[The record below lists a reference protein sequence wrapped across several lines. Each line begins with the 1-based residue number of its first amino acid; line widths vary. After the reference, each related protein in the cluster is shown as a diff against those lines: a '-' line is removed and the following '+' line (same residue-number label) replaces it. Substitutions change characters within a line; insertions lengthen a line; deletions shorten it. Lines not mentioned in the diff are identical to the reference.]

1 MQKIKQS
8 LNLIL
13 GFILLGLLAW
23 AAIWFTMQIGHW
35 YGGLSDP
42 IKTAV
47 LAGIPVI
54 SVAVVGFYANKSIE
68 TKRAVEQAMRPKK
81 LELYTEFNRF
91 FMSIFDNEKVA
102 EKPTEDDI
110 MRFFSDKTPELI
122 TFASN
127 EVIEK
132 WGKLRVG
139 LETTTANEA
148 KMFLVEEML
157 KAIRT
162 DLGHGK
168 RGFHKG
174 DILRL
179 FVNDID
185 NFLGKKS
192 KELSQ
197 PKSQS

>member
-1 MQKIKQS
+1 MQKLKQS

-13 GFILLGLLAW
+13 GFVLLGLLAW
-23 AAIWFTMQIGHW
+23 VAIWFTMQIGHW
-35 YGGLSDP
+35 YSGLSDP

-47 LAGIPVI
+47 LTGIPVI
-54 SVAVVGFYANKSIE
+54 LVAVVGFYANKSIE

-91 FMSIFDNEKVA
+91 FMSIFANEKVA
-102 EKPTEDDI
+102 KKPADDDI
-110 MRFFSDKTPELI
+110 MKFFSDKTPELI

-139 LETTTANEA
+139 LEAAPANEA

-162 DLGHGK
+162 DLGHGR

-197 PKSQS
+197 PKSQN